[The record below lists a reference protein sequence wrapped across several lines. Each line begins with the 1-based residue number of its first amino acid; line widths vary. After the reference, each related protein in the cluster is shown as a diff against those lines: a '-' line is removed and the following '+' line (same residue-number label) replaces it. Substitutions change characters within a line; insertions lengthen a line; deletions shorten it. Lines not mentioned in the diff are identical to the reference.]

1 MATNKMNQNYKKYF
15 PIYFIIVIVLM
26 GFGTVQ
32 EKQRIKVNS
41 EFSLILPTPNLEME
55 DLLASLKEINP
66 NVIFLRSF
74 RTLKNKPILFAVSRY
89 ENSERTKLDTVFFK
103 QTVNIKASNLGEIS
117 NSYKLISYNRYKK
130 SNKLLY
136 TKVSSPME
144 GQCCVM
150 YYFMKNNF
158 SEVMYEIKLSGGI
171 NEMGEMKTSAE
182 KIALSVEL

>member
-1 MATNKMNQNYKKYF
+1 MKIIFNTYF
-15 PIYFIIVIVLM
+15 SILLFSIIVIGLLSFNVN
-26 GFGTVQ
+26 Q
-32 EKQRIKVNS
+32 ENERIKVNS
-41 EFSLILPTPNLEME
+41 EFSLILPTLNLEME

-74 RTLKNKPILFAVSRY
+74 RTLKNKPILFAVSKY
-89 ENSERTKLDTVFFK
+89 KNSERIKLDTVFFK
-103 QTVNIKASNLGEIS
+103 QTVNSKASIQGEVS
-117 NSYKLISYNRYKK
+117 NSYKLISYNRYMK